1 MNLDEL
7 SLTKHEIKKMKN
19 PKHDTNIIQII
30 SLKSMTMYVKTTII
44 PTKPLCFSGSRTC
57 LLVSI
62 NISLNTGTV
71 SRNGRNDLFKN
82 ERIYV
87 F

>member
-44 PTKPLCFSGSRTC
+44 PTKQHFLCKYHAFGM
-57 LLVSI
+57 
-62 NISLNTGTV
+62 
-71 SRNGRNDLFKN
+71 
-82 ERIYV
+82 
-87 F
+87 